1 MKFPDKFSVSHCGI
15 QKPQCG
21 IHISQCEIQIPHC
34 ETENIP
40 KDFEEY
46 AGAVEK
52 YVGGKRSSLQSEV
65 LAFLSEKHRKC
76 VEKRKNVRR
85 SSENSCIF
93 ACIE

>member
-40 KDFEEY
+40 EDFEEY
-46 AGAVEK
+46 AG
-52 YVGGKRSSLQSEV
+52 GCGKICW
-65 LAFLSEKHRKC
+65 RKKKFTP
-76 VEKRKNVRR
+76 V
-85 SSENSCIF
+85 
-93 ACIE
+93 

>member
-1 MKFPDKFSVSHCGI
+1 VGYKNHSVGYIFHSVKYKSHTVKQRI
-15 QKPQCG
+15 FRR
-21 IHISQCEIQIPHC
+21 ISKNMLE
-34 ETENIP
+34 
-40 KDFEEY
+40 
-46 AGAVEK
+46 AVEK

-76 VEKRKNVRR
+76 VEKSRNVRR

>member
-1 MKFPDKFSVSHCGI
+1 ML
-15 QKPQCG
+15 
-21 IHISQCEIQIPHC
+21 E
-34 ETENIP
+34 
-40 KDFEEY
+40 
-46 AGAVEK
+46 AVEK

-85 SSENSCIF
+85 NVRRSSENSCIF

>member
-40 KDFEEY
+40 E
-46 AGAVEK
+46 AVEK

-76 VEKRKNVRR
+76 VEKSKNVRR